1 MRSAPLI
8 AAALAL
14 VTVAAPAEAQCLD
27 RFGCARLSDD
37 PMSSYRQRTLRPDG
51 GAARSD
57 RLRPSDRED
66 DRLLPPTYWPPSQ
79 RGLAP
84 SYQGYG
90 PSYPGYV
97 PPAR

>member
-1 MRSAPLI
+1 MKRPLLI
-8 AAALAL
+8 AAAMAL
-14 VTVAAPAEAQCLD
+14 IAAAAPAAAQCLD

-37 PMSSYRQRTLRPDG
+37 PMSSYRPPALKGP
-51 GAARSD
+51 
-57 RLRPSDRED
+57 RLPAPQTHVDEH
-66 DRLLPPTYWPPSQ
+66 RLPPPTYWPPSQ

-97 PPAR
+97 R